1 MLEYADAVAPHKKKK
16 ICISSY
22 KRKYVHALRPVRHG
36 LAIAVIVLRAT
47 ILMERVHRLEVVAED
62 SGAPQPPIGKGDGD
76 HEKQHGANGNA
87 DEHPQA
93 QTQAPNSTAAAPK
106 YTIV

>member
-1 MLEYADAVAPHKKKK
+1 MHKLLQEK
-16 ICISSY
+16 ICARVATRAPWTGY
-22 KRKYVHALRPVRHG
+22 RRHC
-36 LAIAVIVLRAT
+36 AT
-47 ILMERVHRLEVVAED
+47 RYHPYGRVHRLEVVAED